1 MTAKEQATKVISQVP
16 DDATM
21 DDIMEEFYVRMKI
34 ERGLAQLDVGEGI
47 EHAEVKKRLAKW
59 VD

>member
-1 MTAKEQATKVISQVP
+1 MTAKEQAARVISQMP

-21 DDIMEEFYVRMKI
+21 DDIMQEFYVRMKI
-34 ERGLAQLDVGEGI
+34 DRGLAQLDAGEGI
-47 EHAEVKKRLAKW
+47 EHDEVKKRLAKW